1 MIQFNKS
8 YFFTIEHHFTN
19 KITWK
24 QPFNLLL
31 TRRDDPWRSRV
42 CSEQWKDSCCWVSGG
57 GNWGKIWSPNA
68 IAMTIIMITNIDGR
82 IMITHWVPMMITMIT
97 SMLTIYIY
105 QVSTTS
111 GSGNFV
117 ESAAFPP
124 SLYDRV
130 QVGVIIPKSSW
141 PLYVRVQVVMAH
153 KPNSK

>member
-1 MIQFNKS
+1 
-8 YFFTIEHHFTN
+8 
-19 KITWK
+19 
-24 QPFNLLL
+24 
-31 TRRDDPWRSRV
+31 
-42 CSEQWKDSCCWVSGG
+42 
-57 GNWGKIWSPNA
+57 
-68 IAMTIIMITNIDGR
+68 MTIIMITNIDGR

-130 QVGVIIPKSSW
+130 QVGVIIPKSS
-141 PLYVRVQVVMAH
+141 
-153 KPNSK
+153 S